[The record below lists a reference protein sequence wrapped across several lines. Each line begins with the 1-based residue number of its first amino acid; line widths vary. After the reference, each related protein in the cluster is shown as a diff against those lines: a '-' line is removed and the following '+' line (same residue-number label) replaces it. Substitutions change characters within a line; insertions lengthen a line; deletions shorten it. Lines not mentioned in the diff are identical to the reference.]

1 MLDKKVA
8 NVKHGHIVYTIHVF
22 RISEK
27 GMKNESF
34 PFLFAEKGNQRKKVI
49 SYKKIRQ
56 LNCGN
61 NSMLTKNKKD

>member
-1 MLDKKVA
+1 MKA
-8 NVKHGHIVYTIHVF
+8 F
-22 RISEK
+22 R
-27 GMKNESF
+27 SF
-34 PFLFAEKGNQRKKVI
+34 LQRKETKEKKVI